1 MHLEIGSRSYEL
13 RLSPGPLTFG
23 GIRTATLCDHQRRQ
37 ILISAT
43 VPRQLRAHLSALAV
57 TEAWKR
63 QMIQRPPIAFVGDV
77 S

>member
-1 MHLEIGSRSYEL
+1 MRLEIGSRSYEL

-37 ILISAT
+37 ILVSST
-43 VPRQLRAHLSALAV
+43 VPRPMRTQLTALAI